1 MSIAERPTHQRV
13 NPRIV
18 AQIITSAGVLLSL
31 TACTFDLD
39 DPMGVLQ
46 RRAEER
52 HPECQQLYD
61 ITNEHYKQSI
71 IAYEQGLAADGTPT
85 SEGLLEGAK
94 VPLHTA
100 DRLEALGFKDE
111 NLQSLSFHLAAG
123 LRQIAE
129 AQRSMAPFANAER
142 TITSANDR
150 STVHQAS
157 IVQRDEANAQY
168 AGALRALEAYCE
180 GKDLPAFIKSFT

>member
-1 MSIAERPTHQRV
+1 MSIAERPTHQKLTS
-13 NPRIV
+13 RIF

-31 TACTFDLD
+31 AACTFDLD

-52 HPECQQLYD
+52 HPECQQFYG
-61 ITNEHYKQSI
+61 ITDEHHEQSMVV
-71 IAYEQGLAADGTPT
+71 YEQGLAADGTQT

-94 VPLHTA
+94 IPLRTA
-100 DRLEALGFKDE
+100 DRLEALGFKDA

-129 AQRSMAPFANAER
+129 AQRAMAPFADVER
-142 TITSANDR
+142 AITSANDR

-157 IVQRDEANAQY
+157 VVQRDEASGQY

-180 GKDLPAFIKSFT
+180 GKDLPAL